1 MPSNLLHTDSTV
13 WRCVDIDVAVV
24 TSFNILKINGN
35 FYDRKNM
42 FHVTRFF
49 VPLNFFF
56 NHYLVAGIY
65 LVSSCHDV
73 SRKLALHLW
82 MRRTVN
88 APGIN
93 IERAKTP

>member
-1 MPSNLLHTDSTV
+1 MPSNLLHADSTV

-35 FYDRKNM
+35 FYDTKNM

-56 NHYLVAGIY
+56 NHCLVAGIY
-65 LVSSCHDV
+65 PVSSCHDV

-88 APGIN
+88 C
-93 IERAKTP
+93 EL